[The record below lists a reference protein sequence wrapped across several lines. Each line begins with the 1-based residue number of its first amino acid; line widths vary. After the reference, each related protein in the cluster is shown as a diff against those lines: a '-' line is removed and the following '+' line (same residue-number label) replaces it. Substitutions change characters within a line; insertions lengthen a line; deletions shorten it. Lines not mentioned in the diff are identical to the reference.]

1 MNQQVGPLRDFSLPQ
16 NKQKKGVDRAYSP
29 QNSNCLPSM
38 NSPIFVKLAF
48 QTLLLH
54 GMET

>member
-1 MNQQVGPLRDFSLPQ
+1 MNQKVGPLCDFSLPK
-16 NKQKKGVDRAYSP
+16 NKQKKGIDRAYNP
-29 QNSNCLPSM
+29 QNSDCPPSM
-38 NSPIFVKLAF
+38 NSSIFMKLAF